1 MCRSPDVPPNAS
13 LTLEVELLAAR
24 DAPDL
29 ELLSGKEKIQL
40 ANRKRERGNF
50 FYQQA
55 DYVLAI
61 NSYDIALRIVGSS
74 SKGTCPPSR
83 QCHLGSWP
91 CCNLALGSV
100 QWISALTRRPSCWI

>member
-29 ELLSGKEKIQL
+29 ELLSGREKVQL

-74 SKGTCPPSR
+74 SKGTCSPPR
-83 QCHLGSWP
+83 EGSP
-91 CCNLALGSV
+91 GLLAL
-100 QWISALTRRPSCWI
+100 L